1 MHTAQEWTSTR
12 AKVHQRALQAR
23 SKPGQRR
30 QQDFWEIE
38 TGDQNF
44 LNKKNRKF

>member
-1 MHTAQEWTSTR
+1 MHTTQQWTNMR
-12 AKVHQRALQAR
+12 AKVHQRALKAR

-38 TGDQNF
+38 TADQF
-44 LNKKNRKF
+44 F